1 MGKSGLGAKS
11 QGSGGYD
18 EALATAGD
26 RHSKLQHRME
36 KALDEQVA

>member
-1 MGKSGLGAKS
+1 MGKSGFGAKS

-26 RHSKLQHRME
+26 RPPVFLCNDTQIINAPQS
-36 KALDEQVA
+36 